1 MSYCAKNVTGKK
13 AIGYEYARV
22 KNQQIRQRELEGFS
36 KLWGEDQHN
45 ETRMCG
51 RYTLTDLQAALIDR
65 GLQAG
70 VLPQAFT
77 PQYNIAPSQLV
88 PVVLNTVPDRLT
100 MARWGLI
107 PHWAKDPAIGYR
119 MINARAET
127 VAQKP
132 AFRRPFQRQRCLVL
146 ADGFYEWQRLG
157 THKVP
162 YRMTLKTGKPFAF
175 AGLWD
180 TWDDPSPHAP
190 LTTCTIITTTPNQ
203 LLKPIHDRM
212 PVILKRTDETTWLR
226 NGLSEDETLALLK
239 PYSAAQMLAREVS
252 PLVNSPRNNGPEV
265 LRPVGRPVLV
275 RRRPN

>member
-1 MSYCAKNVTGKK
+1 
-13 AIGYEYARV
+13 
-22 KNQQIRQRELEGFS
+22 
-36 KLWGEDQHN
+36 
-45 ETRMCG
+45 MCG
-51 RYTLTDLQAALIDR
+51 RYTLTDLQKALTDR

-70 VLPQAFT
+70 SVSKPFT

-88 PVVLNTVPDRLT
+88 PVILNTVPDRPT

-107 PHWAKDPAIGYR
+107 PHWATDPKIGYR

-162 YRMTLKTGKPFAF
+162 YRMTLKTGKSFAF

-180 TWDDPSPHAP
+180 TWDDPSTHAP

-212 PVILKRTDETTWLR
+212 PVMLSRTEETTWLR
-226 NGLSEDETLALLK
+226 EDLSEQAALALLT
-239 PYSAAQMLAREVS
+239 PYPATQMRTTEVS

-275 RRRPN
+275 RRRAITEIDK